1 MKRRIPI
8 FALLLAA
15 FAFTAP
21 AVAHADEPAGKKVFT
36 AKRCNFCHSIKA
48 EKIAQVGK
56 TPAGEAQAPD
66 LSDVGLKHDA
76 AWMHKFLKKKVAL
89 DGKKHKKFFIG
100 ADKDLKNLTAW
111 LATLKAK
118 NAGTAK

>member
-8 FALLLAA
+8 FALLVAA
-15 FAFTAP
+15 FALTAP

-56 TPAGEAQAPD
+56 TPAGEQQAPD
-66 LSDVGLKHDA
+66 LSDVGVKHDA
-76 AWMHKFLKKKVAL
+76 AWIHNYLKKKVEL

-100 ADKDLKNLTAW
+100 AEKDLKNLTEW
-111 LATLKAK
+111 LGSLKAK
-118 NAGTAK
+118 GAGTAH

>member
-8 FALLLAA
+8 LALLLAA
-15 FAFTAP
+15 FALTTP

-48 EKIAQVGK
+48 RRSPRWARPRR
-56 TPAGEAQAPD
+56 PAPGAGFGRRA
-66 LSDVGLKHDA
+66 KHDA
-76 AWMHKFLKKKVAL
+76 AWIHNYLKKKVEL

-100 ADKDLKNLTAW
+100 AEKDLKNLTEW
-111 LATLKAK
+111 LGSLKDK
-118 NAGTAK
+118 SAGTAH